1 MESSGQKSRL
11 LVLAGLVL
19 AILCGALALPARAQE
34 KEPAQKAS
42 GQSAQQKSSAEKE
55 MEAQMETAM
64 KAYEAQLKAEAD
76 QRAKDPAWKP
86 THQQVNVIK
95 VQPGAKGEALHNFCL
110 NLDGNILAGVG
121 GQRWEYI
128 VDEKTRQY
136 KPQLISEPA
145 EIRVF
150 SPEGKLLDTWKLEVM
165 PQALCVH
172 RDGTIFVGGDG
183 RLAKLSP
190 QGKVLAFADSP
201 AVASDKP
208 KPKPEEKK
216 DAKKENQ
223 QAKTKQKNSPGVLVG
238 LARALG
244 LEEEKSQDK
253 SILDDDD
260 SPRLTAEMAAMM
272 ARRKREVT
280 GIAVSEQDLF
290 VATAMREGYGYAV
303 WRVDHNF
310 QNPQQI
316 VSGLPGCCGQM
327 DIQARNG
334 ELWIPENGRHRVA
347 RYDRDGKLL
356 SSFGKRD
363 RKSAEG
369 FGGCCEPKNLRVTAQ
384 GDVLTAESGPPVAIK
399 RFSPDGKFLGVVGVP
414 TYPTGCVRVTVEISK
429 DGGKVF
435 ILNPGDSAIHVL
447 ADQRE
452 TATHE
457 QTSTIT
463 IPGGERR
470 GQLRTFCLAGDGNLL
485 AACGGEQTTF
495 VRGTSGIEAKVTGE
509 PAEIKVLS
517 PEGKLLATWK
527 LDVMPQAVNVAP
539 DGTIYVG
546 GQGRVAR
553 LDKQGKVL
561 RTADAP
567 HMAELGPLPPLPEK
581 KEPKPESEEEAKAKQ
596 AKIEEL
602 RAKAK
607 SAVAALREA
616 ARQLSAGAAGEK
628 PSAEANAKYQEAMQA
643 YIKANEDLREATIT
657 PEVLAMQKR
666 AALAHKSAVTGI
678 AATDQ
683 HVFVA
688 CPETKGYGFAVWRT
702 DRDFGSPKKIVTGL
716 RGCCGNMDIQAFGG
730 DLYVAENARKRVVR
744 YDPEGKELAAW
755 GESDR
760 KGIEGFGSCCNPMC
774 IRFGPGGKVYTSESN
789 VGSIKRFSPDGQ
801 FLGLVGTVK
810 IVPGCKHVPIG
821 ISGDSRRVYMLD
833 ITRSHIV
840 VMTPCGAAGQ
850 TAANQ

>member
-11 LVLAGLVL
+11 LVSAGVVL
-19 AILCGALALPARAQE
+19 AILCGAFALQARSQE
-34 KEPAQKAS
+34 TEPPQKEP
-42 GQSAQQKSSAEKE
+42 GQSAKEKSSAEKE
-55 MEAQMETAM
+55 MQAQMEAAM
-64 KAYEAQLKAEAD
+64 KAYEAQLKAEAE

-95 VQPGAKGEALHNFCL
+95 VQPGAKGDALHNFCL

-121 GQRWEYI
+121 GQRWEY
-128 VDEKTRQY
+128 VMDEKTQQY
-136 KPQLISEPA
+136 TTKLLSEPA
-145 EIRVF
+145 EIRIF

-172 RDGTIFVGGDG
+172 RDGTIFVVGDG

-190 QGKVLAFADSP
+190 EGKVLATADFP
-201 AVASDKP
+201 AVAGDKP
-208 KPKPEEKK
+208 EPKPEEKK
-216 DAKKENQ
+216 DAQKEGR
-223 QAKTKQKNSPGVLVG
+223 QAKTGQKKSPGVLVS

-244 LEEEKSQDK
+244 LEEEKDSVAA
-253 SILDDDD
+253 DD
-260 SPRLTAEMAAMM
+260 SPRMTAEMAAMM

-280 GIAVSEQDLF
+280 GIAVTDQDLF
-290 VATAMREGYGYAV
+290 VATPMREGYGYAV
-303 WRVDHNF
+303 WRVDHNL
-310 QNPQQI
+310 QNPKQI
-316 VSGLPGCCGQM
+316 VSGLSGCCGQM

-334 ELWIPENGRHRVA
+334 ELWIPENARHRVS

-356 SSFGKRD
+356 ASFGKRD
-363 RKSAEG
+363 RKSADG
-369 FGGCCEPKNLRVTAQ
+369 FGGCCEPKNLRFAAN

-399 RFSPDGKFLGVVGVP
+399 RFSPEGKFLGVVGVP
-414 TYPTGCVRVTVEISK
+414 AYATGCVRVTVEISR
-429 DGGKVF
+429 DGSKVF
-435 ILNPGDSAIHVL
+435 ILNPGENAIHVL
-447 ADQRE
+447 ADKRE
-452 TATHE
+452 TPTHE
-457 QTSTIT
+457 QTSIIS
-463 IPGGERR
+463 IPGGQRPS
-470 GQLRTFCLAGDGNLL
+470 QLHTFCLAGDGNLL

-495 VRGTSGIEAKVTGE
+495 VQGTSGVEARIVGE

-517 PEGKLLATWK
+517 TEGKLVTTWK

-539 DGTIYVG
+539 DGTVYVG
-546 GQGRVAR
+546 GQGRVAK

-561 RTADAP
+561 KTADAP

-581 KEPKPESEEEAKAKQ
+581 KEAPKPESKEEAEAKQ
-596 AKIEEL
+596 AKIEQL
-602 RAKAK
+602 RAKVK
-607 SAVAALREA
+607 STMTDLQKA
-616 ARQLSAGAAGEK
+616 ARQLSSGAAGEK
-628 PSAEANAKYQEAMQA
+628 PSAEATAKYQETMQA
-643 YIKANEDLREATIT
+643 YIKANEELREATTT

-666 AALAHKSAVTGI
+666 AALAYKSAVTGI
-678 AATDQ
+678 AATEQ

-688 CPETKGYGFAVWRT
+688 CPETQGYGFAVWRT
-702 DRDFGSPKKIVTGL
+702 DRDFGNPKKIVTGL
-716 RGCCGNMDIQAFGG
+716 RGCCGNMDIQASGG

-744 YDPEGKELAAW
+744 YDPDGKELAAW
-755 GESDR
+755 GETDR

-774 IRFGPGGKVYTSESN
+774 VRFGPGGEVYTSESN

-821 ISGDSRRVYMLD
+821 ISSDGGRVYMLD